1 MTDTPNSV
9 PHPQT
14 TISVLLAEDEHLIRG
29 ALAALLRLEE
39 DLEVVGEAATGEQ
52 ALALARAL
60 RPDVALLD
68 LQLPDLD
75 GIALASA
82 IHAAC
87 PDCRTVI
94 VTSHGRPGYLKR
106 ALAAGVRGFLPK
118 TVSAE
123 VLADVVRTVHK
134 GGRYVDP
141 DLAAE
146 AIRAGDSPLTPREA
160 DVLEYAADGA
170 SIEEIA
176 QRASL
181 SPGTVRNYLSSASAK
196 VGAANRHEAVR
207 IARRFGW
214 I

>member
-1 MTDTPNSV
+1 V
-9 PHPQT
+9 
-14 TISVLLAEDEHLIRG
+14 ISILLAEDEHLIRN

-39 DLEVVGEAATGEQ
+39 DFDVVGEAATAEK
-52 ALALARAL
+52 ALDLARAL

-75 GIALASA
+75 GIALATA
-82 IHAAC
+82 IHEELPECA
-87 PDCRTVI
+87 TVI

-123 VLADVVRTVHK
+123 VLVDVVRTVHK

-141 DLAAE
+141 GLASE
-146 AIRAGDSPLTPREA
+146 AISAGDSPLTPREA
-160 DVLEYAADGA
+160 DVLELAADGA
-170 SIEEIA
+170 PIEEIA

-196 VGAANRHEAVR
+196 IGAANRHEAVR
-207 IARRFGW
+207 IARRLGW